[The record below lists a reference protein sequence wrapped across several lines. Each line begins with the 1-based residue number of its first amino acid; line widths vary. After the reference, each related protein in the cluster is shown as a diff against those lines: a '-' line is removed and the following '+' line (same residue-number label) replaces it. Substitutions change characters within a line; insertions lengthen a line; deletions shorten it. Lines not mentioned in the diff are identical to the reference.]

1 MLDLNAHETNK
12 EMDVDDAI
20 LIFFDDVDMAG
31 SFMPLESLRNK
42 LESAP
47 EAARQHDDFKYLIGL
62 FAGRQK
68 LEQNKIMTDL
78 SQTILDIILLN
89 GKIGALDMSFEKIMT
104 MPLDE
109 LENFIECAPDD
120 IRDLPEFG
128 FLVGCLDG
136 QLIIEEYGGVDQP
149 TSPA

>member
-78 SQTILDIILLN
+78 PQNILDIILLN
-89 GKIGALDMSFEKIMT
+89 GKIGTIDVSFEKIMT

-109 LENFIECAPDD
+109 LENFVECAPDD